1 MKISVTLL
9 MKVSL
14 TLLTKVNLTLLT
26 KASLTLLIKIRLTPL
41 TEISLRVYRMSDV
54 DGDHIELIVYDLGLS
69 KSGVSECMWVGVC
82 ERECVCVSVF
92 VWVCV

>member
-1 MKISVTLL
+1 MKISLTLL

-41 TEISLRVYRMSDV
+41 TEITLRVYRMSDV
-54 DGDHIELIVYDLGLS
+54 DGDQIELIVYDLGLS
-69 KSGVSECMWVGVC
+69 KSGVCLSVC
-82 ERECVCVSVF
+82 G
-92 VWVCV
+92 WVCVRERVCV